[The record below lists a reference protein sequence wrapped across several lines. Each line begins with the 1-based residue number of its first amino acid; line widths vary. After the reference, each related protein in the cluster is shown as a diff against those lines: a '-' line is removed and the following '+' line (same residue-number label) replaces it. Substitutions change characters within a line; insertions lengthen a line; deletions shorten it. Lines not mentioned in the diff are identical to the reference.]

1 MPYLIMLDA
10 GHGGGD
16 SGAVYQGRQEKDDN
30 LRLTMA
36 VGNILKENGV
46 NVLYTR
52 TTDVYQTPFEKARI
66 ANMSGADYFIS
77 FHRNSS
83 PEANQYQGVEVLV
96 YDKSGIKYQM
106 AQKIVGALG
115 ELGFR
120 EIGVK
125 ERPGLVVLRRTRM
138 PALLVETGFINSDAD
153 NALYDEKFDEIA
165 RSIAEA
171 ILGTLSEEDVE
182 GPLYYRVQVGAYKN
196 RENADRM
203 LYRLLDQEYPA
214 FLLYE
219 DGLYKVQVGAF
230 LQIGNAIRMEQH
242 LRDDGY
248 STLIVTK

>member
-1 MPYLIMLDA
+1 
-10 GHGGGD
+10 
-16 SGAVYQGRQEKDDN
+16 
-30 LRLTMA
+30 
-36 VGNILKENGV
+36 
-46 NVLYTR
+46 
-52 TTDVYQTPFEKARI
+52 
-66 ANMSGADYFIS
+66 
-77 FHRNSS
+77 
-83 PEANQYQGVEVLV
+83 
-96 YDKSGIKYQM
+96 
-106 AQKIVGALG
+106 
-115 ELGFR
+115 
-120 EIGVK
+120 
-125 ERPGLVVLRRTRM
+125 M

-153 NALYDEKFDEIA
+153 NALFDEKFDEIA

-203 LYRLLDQEYPA
+203 LYRLLDQGYPA

-230 LQIGNAIRMEQH
+230 LQIGNAIRMEQR